1 MQGQSIRLLTSNIS
15 YMANYEVEKYD
26 RFDPVKIQSDSLIE
40 RMYFKKYY
48 ILYQQ
53 NSFLILIGEKYF
65 VLQRNGRLLNTTECI

>member
-1 MQGQSIRLLTSNIS
+1 
-15 YMANYEVEKYD
+15 MANYEVEKYD